1 MPIRVQNTGKRK
13 IQFGLE
19 AHEVLHPKKYAK
31 LNDDVAEKLIKMF
44 PNEVIDIDNVANSID
59 QTKIDDLTAEPEEV
73 EEVEGDKE
81 EKPAKKAESN
91 KLADALKL
99 SAGLKSGKKA

>member
-19 AHEVLHPKKYAK
+19 AHEILHPKKYAK

-73 EEVEGDKE
+73 EVEKE
-81 EKPAKKAESN
+81 EKPAKKADSS